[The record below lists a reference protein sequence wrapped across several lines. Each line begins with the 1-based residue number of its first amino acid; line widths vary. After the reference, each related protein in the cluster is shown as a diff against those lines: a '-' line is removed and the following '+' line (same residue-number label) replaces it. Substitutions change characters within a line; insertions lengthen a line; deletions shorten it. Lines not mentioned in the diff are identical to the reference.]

1 MVQQSQDPFLGKV
14 LSGRYEILAPL
25 GVGGM
30 GRVYRAV
37 QRPLDRLVALKV
49 LDPQYDRASDPGFEK
64 RFLREA
70 SATARLRHQN
80 TIRVHDYG
88 RTDDG
93 IYFIAMELV
102 EGETLRQVLS
112 KSGPLPW
119 QRALIIGAQIARS
132 LREAHKLGLVHRDL
146 KPANI
151 MLLPDED
158 GDEAVKVLDFGL
170 AKDFTPSSDRG
181 EKPGELT
188 QARMLLGSPLFMSPE
203 HIRNQADPRS
213 DIYSL
218 GIVLFLAI
226 SGRTPFTGSDA
237 FEIMVKH
244 LHDKPPQL
252 KDVVAVPAEV
262 NDLVMKCLEKAR
274 AARFQSM
281 DDLLEAMGR
290 TTAGLGL
297 SGVFKGGASG
307 IAPGGG
313 GSFAPLAEAA
323 HLAASGAPAPAP
335 QRSGLFRG
343 PLPLIAGAA
352 LALTLVA
359 TTAWTFVRVEPPR
372 EQSALAAPPPVSTAA
387 APMPESSPAPEAV
400 FEITSEP
407 PGAAVLL
414 GERTVGIT
422 PFNLALPLDRGEQGD
437 AAPLEL
443 EFSLEGYF
451 TAIRV
456 VQGEE
461 GHPIPVHQV
470 LVRRLAPT
478 PVAGPEP
485 RPAPRPILTK
495 DSRSAPKEPTYP
507 IGYKDDPYQ

>member
-1 MVQQSQDPFLGKV
+1 MVQQPQPQDPFLGRV

-49 LDPQYDRASDPGFEK
+49 LDPQYDRASDPEFEK

-112 KSGPLPW
+112 QSGPLPW
-119 QRALIIGAQIARS
+119 PRALIIGAQIARS

-151 MLLPDED
+151 MLLPGED

-170 AKDFTPSSDRG
+170 AKDFTPRSEGG

-203 HIRNQADPRS
+203 HIRNQTDPRS

-262 NDLVMKCLEKAR
+262 NHLVMKCLEKAR

-290 TTAGLGL
+290 ATAGLGL
-297 SGVFKGGASG
+297 SRVFNGGASG
-307 IAPGGG
+307 IGPGYG
-313 GSFAPLAEAA
+313 GSFAPLAEAPR
-323 HLAASGAPAPAP
+323 LAASEAPAPP
-335 QRSGLFRG
+335 RSGPFRK
-343 PLPLIAGAA
+343 PLPLLAGAA
-352 LALTLVA
+352 LALALVA
-359 TTAWTFVRVEPPR
+359 TAAWTFGRVQLPKEQAVSAPPSV
-372 EQSALAAPPPVSTAA
+372 SAAAPPTQEAAPPP
-387 APMPESSPAPEAV
+387 EAM

-414 GERTVGIT
+414 GERTVGVT
-422 PFNLALPLDRGEQGD
+422 PFNLTLPLVRGEPGE
-437 AAPLEL
+437 ATPLEL

-451 TAIRV
+451 SAVRV
-456 VQGEE
+456 VQGGE
-461 GHPIPVHQV
+461 GHPVPVHQV
-470 LVRRLAPT
+470 LVPRLAPT

-485 RPAPRPILTK
+485 RPAPPPIPTK
-495 DSRSAPKEPTYP
+495 APRSAPKEPTYP

>member
-1 MVQQSQDPFLGKV
+1 VGSIEQPQDPFLGRV

-49 LDPQYDRASDPGFEK
+49 LDPQYDRASDPEFEK

-102 EGETLRQVLS
+102 EGETLRQVLL

-119 QRALIIGAQIARS
+119 PRALIIGAQIARS

-151 MLLPDED
+151 MLLPGED

-170 AKDFTPSSDRG
+170 AKDFTLRSDG
-181 EKPGELT
+181 GNKPGELT

-226 SGRTPFTGSDA
+226 SGRTPFTGSDPI
-237 FEIMVKH
+237 EIMVKH

-252 KDVVAVPAEV
+252 NDVVAVPAEV
-262 NDLVMKCLEKAR
+262 NHLVMKCLEKAR
-274 AARFQSM
+274 AARFQTM
-281 DDLLEAMGR
+281 DDLLEALGR
-290 TTAGLGL
+290 ATTGLGL
-297 SGVFKGGASG
+297 SGVFKEGASG
-307 IAPGGG
+307 IALGCG

-323 HLAASGAPAPAP
+323 HLAASEAPTPR
-335 QRSGLFRG
+335 RSGLFRG
-343 PLPLIAGAA
+343 TLPLIAGAA
-352 LALTLVA
+352 LTLALVA
-359 TTAWTFVRVEPPR
+359 TAAWTFIRVEPPE
-372 EQSALAAPPPVSTAA
+372 EQAASAPPPVTAAA
-387 APMPESSPAPEAV
+387 APMPEYSPPPEAV

-422 PFNLALPLDRGEQGD
+422 PFNLALPLERGEQGD

-451 TAIRV
+451 SAIRV
-456 VQGEE
+456 VQGGES
-461 GHPIPVHQV
+461 HPVPVHQV

-478 PVAGPEP
+478 LVAGPEP
-485 RPAPRPILTK
+485 RPAPPPILPK
-495 DSRSAPKEPTYP
+495 DPRSAPKEPTYP